1 MTENKD
7 MKHTLFKKQDLILIA
22 VVLAAAALLFLGT
35 KLMHKSPAEVVEIS
49 VDGNVVETLDLA
61 KDQELTIDG
70 ASGGTNHLIIKDGE
84 VFHQVYRGE
93 LSDDQFYQ
101 KISATLTM
109 LATGGERR

>member
-70 ASGGTNHLIIKDGE
+70 ASGGTKSGSPKRPAPIRSA
-84 VFHQVYRGE
+84 FTRGR
-93 LSDDQFYQ
+93 S
-101 KISATLTM
+101 IWTARSSSACRTK
-109 LATGGERR
+109 

>member
-49 VDGNVVETLDLA
+49 VDGNVVETTRSRKRSGTHDRWCIRRH
-61 KDQELTIDG
+61 QTI
-70 ASGGTNHLIIKDGE
+70 
-84 VFHQVYRGE
+84 
-93 LSDDQFYQ
+93 
-101 KISATLTM
+101 
-109 LATGGERR
+109 

>member
-70 ASGGTNHLIIKDGE
+70 ASGGTKPSD
-84 VFHQVYRGE
+84 HQRRGS
-93 LSDDQFYQ
+93 LGLRSD
-101 KISATLTM
+101 LP
-109 LATGGERR
+109 R

>member
-35 KLMHKSPAEVVEIS
+35 KLMHKSPQKS
-49 VDGNVVETLDLA
+49 SRSLSTETSSRPLDLA

-70 ASGGTNHLIIKDGE
+70 VSGGTKTI
-84 VFHQVYRGE
+84 
-93 LSDDQFYQ
+93 
-101 KISATLTM
+101 
-109 LATGGERR
+109 

>member
-84 VFHQVYRGE
+84 VWVSKRPAPIRSAFTRGR
-93 LSDDQFYQ
+93 SIWTARSSCACRI
-101 KISATLTM
+101 K
-109 LATGGERR
+109 